1 MGGNKLQE
9 SEQSCAA
16 QRRQKVGEVTYLAH
30 IIADKQVEGEN
41 LLLINIEQLYA
52 EAGLNTSLRNSR
64 DNLSLLKE
72 NYAEDVFFFSFLMP
86 SS

>member
-1 MGGNKLQE
+1 MRGNKLQE

-16 QRRQKVGEVTYLAH
+16 QRRQKVGEVAYLTYS
-30 IIADKQVEGEN
+30 IADKQVEGEN
-41 LLLINIEQLYA
+41 LLLITIEQLYT

-64 DNLSLLKE
+64 ENLSLLKE
-72 NYAEDVFFFSFLMP
+72 NYPEDFVFAFLMP